1 MKHLSKLT
9 IMLLIAVI
17 SFGTVG
23 CKNKQKLA
31 EQQAAAALS
40 KKTNNAKS
48 SLRSLLANTAMSI
61 ADKEQALNKIKAM
74 GLKDPQVLAL
84 IKQVQTQIDDAK
96 AAKTKAK
103 ADADAKTEA
112 DRIAAEKEKA
122 RRAIEAEK
130 MKDADYYFKAIAEA
144 KDVNQ
149 ANAYIKDALKLFSSP
164 DAPVL
169 LIVYKKGDVIDYD
182 KPTTIS
188 KYLNHIKDLK
198 KYIKRADRVIKKG
211 GKITSIDLIDINK

>member
-1 MKHLSKLT
+1 MKNLSKLT
-9 IMLLIAVI
+9 IIFLIAVI

-31 EQQAAAALS
+31 EQQAAAELS
-40 KKTNNAKS
+40 RKTNNAKS
-48 SLRSLLANTAMSI
+48 TLRSLLANTGMSI
-61 ADKEQALNKIKAM
+61 IDKEQALNKIKAL
-74 GLKDPQVLAL
+74 GLKDAQVLDL
-84 IKQVQTQIDDAK
+84 INQVQKQITDAK
-96 AAKTKAK
+96 AAKA
-103 ADADAKTEA
+103 AADAKAEA
-112 DRIAAEKEKA
+112 DKIAAAEEEK
-122 RRAIEAEK
+122 RREAEAEK

-182 KPTTIS
+182 KPTTIV
-188 KYLNHIKDLK
+188 KYLNHIKDIK
-198 KYIKRADRVIKKG
+198 KYTQRADRVIKKG

>member
-1 MKHLSKLT
+1 MKNLSKLT
-9 IMLLIAVI
+9 VMLLIALI

-31 EQQAAAALS
+31 EQQAAAELS
-40 KKTNNAKS
+40 RKTNSAKS
-48 SLRSLLANTAMSI
+48 TLRSLLANTAMSI

-84 IKQVQTQIDDAK
+84 INQLQKQITAAKGAQAAADKAAAAK
-96 AAKTKAK
+96 A
-103 ADADAKTEA
+103 EA

-122 RRAIEAEK
+122 RRAVEAEK

-149 ANAYIKDALKLFSSP
+149 ANAYIKDALKLFVSP
-164 DAPVL
+164 EAPVL
-169 LIVYKKGDVIDYD
+169 LIIYKKGDVVDYD
-182 KPTTIS
+182 KPTTIK
-188 KYLNHIKDLK
+188 KYLNHLKDIK
-198 KYIKRADRVIKKG
+198 KYTQRADRVIKKG
-211 GKITSIDLIDINK
+211 GKITSIDLIDITK